1 MLEAKVNLTT
11 ILFTGMEVVELKV
24 VLALFSRVRLDISI
38 FTLNCCARTIA
49 AEEGVD
55 VVLKSV
61 RKQIK
66 ELAEDEPQA
75 PTPAS
80 IESARIAQ
88 LEIEA
93 PKN

>member
-1 MLEAKVNLTT
+1 MGCEGLGPPAQA
-11 ILFTGMEVVELKV
+11 I
-24 VLALFSRVRLDISI
+24 
-38 FTLNCCARTIA
+38 NC

-66 ELAEDEPQA
+66 ELAEDEPHA

-80 IESARIAQ
+80 IGSARVAKLAID
-88 LEIEA
+88 A

>member
-1 MLEAKVNLTT
+1 VGCE
-11 ILFTGMEVVELKV
+11 GLKPP
-24 VLALFSRVRLDISI
+24 AQAI
-38 FTLNCCARTIA
+38 NYE
-49 AEEGVD
+49 EEGVD

-61 RKQIK
+61 HKQIK

-80 IESARIAQ
+80 IESARVAKLAID
-88 LEIEA
+88 A

>member
-1 MLEAKVNLTT
+1 MGCEGLEP
-11 ILFTGMEVVELKV
+11 
-24 VLALFSRVRLDISI
+24 SVRAI
-38 FTLNCCARTIA
+38 NC
-49 AEEGVD
+49 AEEVVD

-75 PTPAS
+75 PTPAF
-80 IESARIAQ
+80 IESARVAKLAID
-88 LEIEA
+88 A